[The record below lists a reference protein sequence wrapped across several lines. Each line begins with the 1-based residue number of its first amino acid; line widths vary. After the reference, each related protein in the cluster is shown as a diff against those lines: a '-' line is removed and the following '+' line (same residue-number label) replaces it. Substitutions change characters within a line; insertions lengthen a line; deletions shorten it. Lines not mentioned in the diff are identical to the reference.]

1 MKHFKVKFPNDFY
14 AADFYAKTKQSCR
27 QQVLDYL
34 KTKRLPR
41 GVEIWET
48 SSAAQKIVSDSIRA
62 EATALHKG
70 GHVWDS

>member
-1 MKHFKVKFPNDFY
+1 MGAMMKHFKVKFPNDFY

-48 SSAAQKIVSDSIRA
+48 SSAA
-62 EATALHKG
+62 LHKG